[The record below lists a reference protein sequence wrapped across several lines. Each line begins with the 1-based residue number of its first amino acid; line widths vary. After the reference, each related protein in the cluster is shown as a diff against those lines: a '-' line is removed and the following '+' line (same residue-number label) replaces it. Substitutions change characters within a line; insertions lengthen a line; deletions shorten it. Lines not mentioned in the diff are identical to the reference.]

1 MSMLH
6 SKSSCL
12 HVCACSYETT
22 KVSSRSALN
31 VSSYDRSLSEPSCGA
46 FIVLAHIRGN
56 VMSHVMDEGGHHGV
70 EYHSAIN
77 PTITYS

>member
-22 KVSSRSALN
+22 KVSS
-31 VSSYDRSLSEPSCGA
+31 YDRSLSETSCGA
-46 FIVLAHIRGN
+46 FILLAHIRGN